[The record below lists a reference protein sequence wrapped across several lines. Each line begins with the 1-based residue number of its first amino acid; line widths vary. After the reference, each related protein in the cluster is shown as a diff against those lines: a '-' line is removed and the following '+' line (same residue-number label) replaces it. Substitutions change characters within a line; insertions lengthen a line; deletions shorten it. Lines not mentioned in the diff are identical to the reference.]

1 MEVYYMSEYWT
12 MVERIICAAMDKKYK
27 YIARDKNG
35 MLCAYVEKPH
45 RDNEECVFKTHSFE
59 YWELNGFNNAFRQI
73 NWNNSPIKIDD
84 IVQDKAIAILDET
97 EVKYLKL
104 MIMPFCK
111 QVVAIVKVPAYTLK
125 YSSLRFYK
133 IRVTYKFDKT
143 IKAFDLPPFEE
154 SKDMYKGMEVNKHY
168 TLDELGLI

>member
-1 MEVYYMSEYWT
+1 MSKYWT
-12 MVERIICAAMDKKYK
+12 MAERMICATIDKKYK

-35 MLCAYVEKPH
+35 MLYCYIKKPY
-45 RDNEECVFKTHSFE
+45 RDSYFFRASDSVGC
-59 YWELNGFNNAFRQI
+59 WELDGFNNAFRQI

-97 EVKYLKL
+97 EVKYLKS

-111 QVVAIVKVPAYTLK
+111 QVVAIVKIPAYTLK

-133 IRVTYKFDKT
+133 IRVTYKFDKA
-143 IKAFDLPPFEE
+143 IKAFDLPPFEANA
-154 SKDMYKGMEVNKHY
+154 DMYKGMEVNKPY

>member
-1 MEVYYMSEYWT
+1 MSEYWT

-35 MLCAYVEKPH
+35 RLWAYVNKPQRGNEH
-45 RDNEECVFKTHSFE
+45 WTSFDCVDMSGFITDFKKITWDNP
-59 YWELNGFNNAFRQI
+59 G
-73 NWNNSPIKIDD
+73 PIKILD
-84 IVQDKAIAILDET
+84 IVKGKAPAVLDE
-97 EVKYLKL
+97 EEIKYLKQ
-104 MIMPFCK
+104 MIMPFRK